1 MKQLLSAGAKNKASL
16 TKKTLTLKKQPVKLA
31 QVSSESESEAETE
44 GLTSENVQEKLK
56 QLLETQQKVRKLTGA
71 FGNQTA
77 AHEVGK
83 LAQSL
88 GVDMNE
94 MKSKSNEDIAQ
105 HLAGKVLAQLGT
117 EKSLLQLNGKEDDD
131 DEQIIL
137 TDSNE
142 EKDIAEKSSEATSK
156 GEIPEVNSDDNI

>member
-1 MKQLLSAGAKNKASL
+1 MESFIIAHPNFTIGEYNK
-16 TKKTLTLKKQPVKLA
+16 
-31 QVSSESESEAETE
+31 
-44 GLTSENVQEKLK
+44 
-56 QLLETQQKVRKLTGA
+56 RI
-71 FGNQTA
+71 
-77 AHEVGK
+77 
-83 LAQSL
+83 
-88 GVDMNE
+88 
-94 MKSKSNEDIAQ
+94 KSKSNEDIAQ